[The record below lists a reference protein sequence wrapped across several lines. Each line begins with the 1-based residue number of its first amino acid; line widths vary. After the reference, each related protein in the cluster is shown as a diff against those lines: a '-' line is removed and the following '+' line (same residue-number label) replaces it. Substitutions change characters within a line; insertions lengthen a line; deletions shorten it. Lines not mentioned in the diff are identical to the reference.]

1 MESKMIAPQ
10 QAGNGGLKHGG
21 PNYQSGA
28 GTGQGP
34 GGPGGGGGNAG
45 PAQPTSPSRL
55 FVSTILEPNQGDLD
69 IKHESYFNTGMLT
82 DWTQARRFLTQK
94 SVNFGIKRSK
104 KPFTGRREQA
114 GTSDCQSE

>member
-45 PAQPTSPSRL
+45 TAQVSSPSKL

-69 IKHESYFNTGMLT
+69 VKHESYFNTGMLT
-82 DWTQARRFLTQK
+82 IIGPGLSLTQK
-94 SVNFGIKRSK
+94 PLKSAQKTLK
-104 KPFTGRREQA
+104 KALYWLSRARG
-114 GTSDCQSE
+114 G

>member
-45 PAQPTSPSRL
+45 TAQVSSPSKL

-69 IKHESYFNTGMLT
+69 QKHESYFNTGMLT
-82 DWTQARRFLTQK
+82 IIGPRLSLTQK
-94 SVNFGIKRSK
+94 PVKSAQKTLK
-104 KPFTGRREQA
+104 KALYWSSRARLG
-114 GTSDCQSE
+114 